1 MTNTASM
8 ERAILGACM
17 MCAGAYDTAVTR
29 RLQAQDF
36 SLDSHRRIFAMIVE
50 LREDGKE
57 ADAVAVEHELDI
69 RHQLESVGGTEYVA
83 GLLDEGI
90 PYSADIRHH
99 VSVVREVARLRRV
112 QAACEA
118 AGARAL
124 EGGER
129 SAVVI
134 GDLTDVLLQI
144 QADTDDPTADC
155 VTRFSDAVFN
165 EWRSE
170 IGREQPIGLTTGLK
184 SLDRLTTGVR
194 CGEYWILGG
203 RTGDGKSSLALQMVA
218 ANCAGGRTVHLFS
231 LEMTKAD
238 VLHRLW
244 AQAGDVS
251 FEEIRNPRKGVEE
264 TVRRAASIVH
274 RWPLHVTEDSSLSAT
289 EICARARI
297 SIRQNK
303 TELILVDF
311 LQNVPNPARD
321 ERERLTR
328 ISGHLR
334 QLAKDSGV
342 PVIGVS
348 QLSRPRDG
356 NPNLRPTRFSLKESG
371 ALECDAHCILM
382 CYRPLDETL
391 KYTFEDELLIAKQ
404 RHGQVGNLA
413 VRFNTAKL
421 IFTERAT
428 RPSEQVPMSHQNYRD
443 YTDTENR

>member
-1 MTNTASM
+1 MTSTAFM
-8 ERAILGACM
+8 ERAILGTCM
-17 MCAGAYDTAVTR
+17 MHAGAYDTAASR
-29 RLQAQDF
+29 WLQAQEF
-36 SLDSHRRIFAMIVE
+36 SLDAHRRIFATIAE
-50 LREDGKE
+50 LWEGGNQ
-57 ADAVAVEHELDI
+57 ADLVAVCHALDA
-69 RHQLESVGGTEYVA
+69 RHQLEGIGGAEYVA
-83 GLLDEGI
+83 GLLDDGV
-90 PYSADIRHH
+90 PDSADIRHH
-99 VSVVREVARLRRV
+99 VSVVREAARLRRV

-129 SAVVI
+129 SAAVI

-144 QADTDDPTADC
+144 QADIDDPTADC

-218 ANCAGGRTVHLFS
+218 ANCAKGKTVHLFS

-244 AQAGDVS
+244 AQVGDVS
-251 FEEIRNPRKGVEE
+251 FEEIRTARAGAEAAVQ
-264 TVRRAASIVH
+264 RAASIVH
-274 RWPLHVTEDSSLSAT
+274 RWPLYVTEDSSLSAS

-297 SIRQNK
+297 SIRQHK

-311 LQNVPNPARD
+311 LQNVPNPAKD

-328 ISGHLR
+328 ISAHLR
-334 QLAKDSGV
+334 QLAKDTGV
-342 PVIGVS
+342 PVVGVS

-356 NPNLRPTRFSLKESG
+356 NPNVRPTRFSLKESG

-382 CYRPLDETL
+382 CYRPVDDAL
-391 KYTFEDELLIAKQ
+391 KYMFEDELMISKQ

-428 RPSEQVPMSHQNYRD
+428 RSVEEQMPHQNYRD
-443 YTDTENR
+443 YTDTESE